1 MYHLISYLLCYLLY
15 IEFIVFIV
23 FIVICVVTNHA
34 HVCQMHDQ
42 SIQIWGEK
50 VWTIKI
56 TAIVIQISHTFLCYT
71 IYVLDANIRLM
82 YRVEF
87 TSAKRFAGS
96 FSFFLLHLLDSVVPL
111 SPLLSLL
118 FAFTMDLRIHRK
130 IWNIQAQHSQF
141 LWTHETEAWL
151 FRHILEGLIYL
162 SSVGY
167 SLCNFAHGSHS
178 LFCFFR
184 VMSLL
189 SINFPPHFSPCSL
202 CFSPFLPFLDSFL
215 FISIVSQW
223 K

>member
-87 TSAKRFAGS
+87 T
-96 FSFFLLHLLDSVVPL
+96 FSKTLRRKFQLFPSPSTWQCSPSV
-111 SPLLSLL
+111 SSSLPSIC
-118 FAFTMDLRIHRK
+118 FHD
-130 IWNIQAQHSQF
+130 
-141 LWTHETEAWL
+141 
-151 FRHILEGLIYL
+151 GLAYT
-162 SSVGY
+162 S
-167 SLCNFAHGSHS
+167 
-178 LFCFFR
+178 
-184 VMSLL
+184 
-189 SINFPPHFSPCSL
+189 
-202 CFSPFLPFLDSFL
+202 
-215 FISIVSQW
+215 
-223 K
+223 